1 MQRKRY
7 HKGMIRKTTA
17 VILIALTGALVG
29 CFGPKGGKMKLPDNA
44 VLLDVRQADEF
55 NAGHIEG
62 AVLVPHDTIAE
73 KVGAVVPNKN
83 TPVYVYCRSGRRSAI
98 AVEAMKKL
106 GYTNLTDLGGMEE
119 AKRHLEK

>member
-1 MQRKRY
+1 MRR
-7 HKGMIRKTTA
+7 ITT
-17 VILIALTGALVG
+17 VVMLVSLTGALVG

-55 NAGHIEG
+55 NAGHIKG

-73 KVGAVVPNKN
+73 KIGAVVPDKN

-98 AVEAMKKL
+98 AVEAMRKL
-106 GYTNLTDLGGMEE
+106 GYTNLTDLGGMDE
-119 AKRHLEK
+119 AKKRLRR

>member
-1 MQRKRY
+1 
-7 HKGMIRKTTA
+7 
-17 VILIALTGALVG
+17 
-29 CFGPKGGKMKLPDNA
+29 MKLPDNA

-73 KVGAVVPNKN
+73 KIGAVVPDKN
-83 TPVYVYCRSGRRSAI
+83 IPVYVYCRSGRRSAI
-98 AVEAMKKL
+98 AVEAMRKL

>member
-1 MQRKRY
+1 MKKSSGMRRKS
-7 HKGMIRKTTA
+7 TA
-17 VILIALTGALVG
+17 VMLIALAGVLVG

-55 NAGHIEG
+55 DAGHIEG
-62 AVLVPHDTIAE
+62 AVLVPHDIIAE
-73 KVGAVVPNKN
+73 KIGAVVPNKN
-83 TPVYVYCRSGRRSAI
+83 TPVYIYCRSGRRSAI

>member
-1 MQRKRY
+1 VQRKRY
-7 HKGMIRKTTA
+7 HKGMRRKTT
-17 VILIALTGALVG
+17 VVMLIALAGALVG

-55 NAGHIEG
+55 NAGHIKG

-73 KVGAVVPNKN
+73 KIGAVVPDKN

-98 AVEAMKKL
+98 AVEAMRKL
-106 GYTNLTDLGGMEE
+106 GYTNLIDLGGMDE
-119 AKRHLEK
+119 AKKRLRK